1 MEVGNCANDSA
12 NARSA
17 KGKRGTPNKRWKAKF
32 DNFLI
37 PVLVEQANK
46 GLKCDKSFKRVAFAH
61 AASAVNTKFNTD
73 FTAENVENHY
83 RTLKARYVEIKKAR
97 DLSGAGWDNETKMI
111 TLDPIVAFS
120 YTEAHPAA
128 KAFINKPIENYEGL
142 RIICGEDSATGSY
155 ATSLYS
161 DFGEKT
167 IGDKNNEN
175 ENSDSPV
182 DQPNSDD
189 DGAGNS
195 APPIARSPATSSSM
209 RSQRTKGSKDIPM
222 MADLVTVVGEMAAAI
237 RNPTHWSETLYS
249 RVMEVEGF
257 IEHVLEDVFD
267 YLQER
272 ETEARKFMVKRL
284 EMREAWVRKYLANL
298 A

>member
-1 MEVGNCANDSA
+1 MEVGN
-12 NARSA
+12 
-17 KGKRGTPNKRWKAKF
+17 KRWKTEF

-73 FTAENVENHY
+73 FTAENIENHY

-97 DLSGAGWDNETKMI
+97 DLSGAGWDDETKMI
-111 TLDPIVAFS
+111 TLDPIVVFT

-142 RIICGEDSATGSY
+142 RIICGEDSATGSH

-195 APPIARSPATSSSM
+195 APPIARSPATSSTM

-257 IEHVLEDVFD
+257 TEHVLEDVFD

>member
-12 NARSA
+12 NARAA
-17 KGKRGTPNKRWKAKF
+17 KGKRGTPNKRWKAEF

-46 GLKCDKSFKRVAFAH
+46 GLKCDKSLKRVAFAH
-61 AASAVNTKFNTD
+61 AASTVNTKFNTD

-97 DLSGAGWDNETKMI
+97 DLSGAGWDDETKMI
-111 TLDPIVAFS
+111 TLDPIVAFT

-142 RIICGEDSATGSY
+142 WIICGEDSATGSY

-167 IGDKNNEN
+167 IGDENNEN

-189 DGAGNS
+189 DGTGNS

-222 MADLVTVVGEMAAAI
+222 MVDLVTVVGEMAAAI

-257 IEHVLEDVFD
+257 TEHVLEDVFD